1 MFRHY
6 KRYSWLYILPLVCA
20 LSPLMGTASAQQ
32 AFMIVTKG
40 TAVATAELVEQPI
53 EPLAGTLSEELAH
66 RPAEAD
72 SPVIIPLPTPVE
84 DEPPGRGITGRRWQ
98 PGVPS
103 NITEHRWQP
112 GVPSRI
118 TVHRWQPGV
127 PSRITVPEWKP
138 GVPSNIVVHSW
149 QPGAPSRIVV
159 RGLESGG

>member
-6 KRYSWLYILPLVCA
+6 KLYSWLYILPLVCA

-40 TAVATAELVEQPI
+40 TAVATVELVEQPI

-84 DEPPGRGITGRRWQ
+84 DEPPGREITGR
-98 PGVPS
+98 
-103 NITEHRWQP
+103 
-112 GVPSRI
+112 
-118 TVHRWQPGV
+118 
-127 PSRITVPEWKP
+127 
-138 GVPSNIVVHSW
+138 SW

>member
-6 KRYSWLYILPLVCA
+6 KLYSWLYILPLVCA
-20 LSPLMGTASAQQ
+20 LSPLIGTASAQQ

-40 TAVATAELVEQPI
+40 TAVATVELVEQPI

-72 SPVIIPLPTPVE
+72 SPVIIPWPTPVE
-84 DEPPGRGITGRRWQ
+84 DEPPGRGITGRRWE

-103 NITEHRWQP
+103 N
-112 GVPSRI
+112 I

>member
-6 KRYSWLYILPLVCA
+6 KLYSWLYILPLVCA

-40 TAVATAELVEQPI
+40 TAVATVELVEQPI

-98 PGVPS
+98 PGASS
-103 NITEHRWQP
+103 N
-112 GVPSRI
+112 I

-138 GVPSNIVVHSW
+138 GVPSRIVVRSW
-149 QPGAPSRIVV
+149 KPGAPSRIVV